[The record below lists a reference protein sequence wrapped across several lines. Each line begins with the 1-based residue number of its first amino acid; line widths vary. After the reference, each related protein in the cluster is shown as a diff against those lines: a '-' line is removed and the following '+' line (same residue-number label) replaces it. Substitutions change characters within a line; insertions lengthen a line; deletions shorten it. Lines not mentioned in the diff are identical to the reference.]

1 MNDNNAQLTLSYE
14 LLFLLQWIIENE
26 PNKLKELIST
36 ALQNGLK
43 EELKTVDT
51 SIDQR
56 SAQDM
61 QYSLVDFL
69 GFMEVMLQ
77 EARNEQTMK
86 RIMEKKLMPAL
97 EHIDTTEC
105 DNETVQCS
113 VEEATSKLELEPDK
127 NAQELLFQELLRCW
141 KPNKETLSN

>member
-1 MNDNNAQLTLSYE
+1 MNENNTQLTLSYE
-14 LLFLLQWIIENE
+14 LLFLLQWLIEHE
-26 PNKLKELIST
+26 PNKLKNLIAD
-36 ALQNGLK
+36 ALKSGLK
-43 EELKTVDT
+43 EELKTIDK
-51 SIDQR
+51 SIEQKNT
-56 SAQDM
+56 QDM

-69 GFMEVMLQ
+69 GFMEIMLQ
-77 EARNEQTMK
+77 EVNNEQTMQ

-97 EHIDTTEC
+97 DHIDSTEC